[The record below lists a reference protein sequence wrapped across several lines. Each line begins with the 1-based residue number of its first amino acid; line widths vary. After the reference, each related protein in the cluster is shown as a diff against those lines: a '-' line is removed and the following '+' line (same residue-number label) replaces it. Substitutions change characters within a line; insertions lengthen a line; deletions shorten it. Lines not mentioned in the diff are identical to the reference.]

1 MGLFDKFGS
10 KAPTNKDDDMSPNN
24 SPSRNSL
31 RGGKRAN
38 KMPLYIVGAIGVV
51 FLSAMAFVAME
62 RAEQQNTQSPS
73 EETPQNTG
81 TSQYVNAI
89 LKDAPSGVVSSSL
102 PNTPNNN
109 IVTEPSY
116 IELSPSSPSTTTAIQ
131 PMPVETQTYTPEDRD
146 PYLDE
151 LARMEKER
159 EMNARLAS
167 SGVEKANS
175 DGSLNVS
182 SGDPTRDEMLSRI
195 AAVRRQATEASSSAD
210 PTVAYQE
217 QLRLV
222 ESQIGG
228 NVAGSSYNDDYSS
241 LTSSKVNNDI
251 QQFNGNSSR
260 WKMDAPMEQPKPFEL
275 RAGFVIPAVM
285 ISGINSDLPGQILA
299 QVSQNVFDTA
309 TGKHLL
315 VPQGAR
321 LVGSYTSDVAYGQER
336 VLVAWQRIIYPDGRA
351 QDIGSMPGSDS
362 GGYAGFNDKV
372 NNHYFRIFSSAFL
385 MSGITAG
392 VSYSQKSAS
401 SADRT
406 ENAGDIL
413 SQALGQNLGQVIVQM
428 LQKNINIAPTL
439 EIRPGYNFNVV
450 VVKDLEFQSP
460 YRHSTF

>member
-1 MGLFDKFGS
+1 MGLFDKSGS
-10 KAPTNKDDDMSPNN
+10 KAPKQKDDDMSPNN

-38 KMPLYIVGAIGVV
+38 KIPLYIVGAIGVV
-51 FLSAMAFVAME
+51 FLAAMAFVAME
-62 RAEQQNTQSPS
+62 RAEQQNAQPKT
-73 EETPQNTG
+73 EEPVQNTG
-81 TSQYVNAI
+81 TSQYLNAI
-89 LKDAPSGVVSSSL
+89 LKDAPSGVVSSL
-102 PNTPNNN
+102 TPPTPIEN
-109 IVTEPSY
+109 VATEPAY
-116 IELSPSSPSTTTAIQ
+116 IEPLSGTTTQSQAS
-131 PMPVETQTYTPEDRD
+131 PTHVEPQTYIPEEKD
-146 PYLDE
+146 PYLEE
-151 LARMEKER
+151 LARMKRER
-159 EMNARLAS
+159 EMNAQLAT
-167 SGVEKANS
+167 SGVEKTGL
-175 DGSLNVS
+175 DGSFGIS
-182 SGDPTRDEMLSRI
+182 SGDPTRDEMLSRM
-195 AAVRRQATEASSSAD
+195 AAIRRQATEASSSTD
-210 PTVAYQE
+210 PTAAYHE
-217 QLRLV
+217 QLKLV
-222 ESQIGG
+222 ESQIEG
-228 NVAGSSYNDDYSS
+228 ATGSSYGDDYGS

-251 QQFNGNSSR
+251 QQFNGNGSR
-260 WKMDAPMEQPKPFEL
+260 WKIDAPMEQPKPFEL

-285 ISGINSDLPGQILA
+285 ITGINSDLPGQILA

-315 VPQGAR
+315 IPQGAR

-372 NNHYFRIFSSAFL
+372 NNHYLRIFSSAFL

-392 VSYSQKSAS
+392 VSYSQKNAS

-413 SQALGQNLGQVIVQM
+413 SQSLGQNLGQVIVQM

-450 VVKDLEFQSP
+450 VVKDLVFQSP
-460 YRHSTF
+460 YRNLTF

>member
-1 MGLFDKFGS
+1 MGLLDKF
-10 KAPTNKDDDMSPNN
+10 KTTKNKKSDDMSPDN
-24 SPSRNSL
+24 SPSRSSL

-38 KMPLYIVGAIGVV
+38 KMPLYIVGAIALV
-51 FLSAMAFVAME
+51 FLTAMAFVAME
-62 RAEQQNTQSPS
+62 RAEQQNIQPQA

-81 TSQYVNAI
+81 KSQYVSAI
-89 LKDAPSGVVSSSL
+89 LKDAPSGVVSSL
-102 PNTPNNN
+102 EPNTPTNNATKEPLY
-109 IVTEPSY
+109 IEPSPT
-116 IELSPSSPSTTTAIQ
+116 EANTTIQQ
-131 PMPVETQTYTPEDRD
+131 PMPIEPQIQTAYEERD
-146 PYLDE
+146 PYLEE
-151 LARMEKER
+151 LARMKKER
-159 EMNARLAS
+159 EMNAQLAS
-167 SGVEKANS
+167 SGVEKTNS
-175 DGSLNVS
+175 DGSFDVS
-182 SGDPTRDEMLSRI
+182 SSNPTRDEMLSRM
-195 AAVRRQATEASSSAD
+195 AAIRRQATEASSSAD
-210 PTVAYQE
+210 PMAAYNE
-217 QLRLV
+217 QLKLV
-222 ESQIGG
+222 ESQIAGG
-228 NVAGSSYNDDYSS
+228 NTSSSYSDDY
-241 LTSSKVNNDI
+241 LTSSKINNDI

-260 WKMDAPMEQPKPFEL
+260 WKIDAPMEHSKPFEL

-285 ISGINSDLPGQILA
+285 ITGINSDLPGQILA

-315 VPQGAR
+315 IPQGAR
-321 LVGSYTSDVAYGQER
+321 LIGSYTSDVAYGQER

-392 VSYSQKSAS
+392 VSYSQKNAS

-450 VVKDLEFQSP
+450 VVKDLVFQSP
-460 YRHSTF
+460 YRNTTF

>member
-1 MGLFDKFGS
+1 MGLFDKFKATKNS
-10 KAPTNKDDDMSPNN
+10 KADDMSPNN

-51 FLSAMAFVAME
+51 FLLAMAFVAME
-62 RAEQQNTQSPS
+62 RAEQQNIQPAT
-73 EETPQNTG
+73 EDAPQNTG

-89 LKDAPSGVVSSSL
+89 LKDAPSGVVSSIE
-102 PNTPNNN
+102 PNTSTTNNAE
-109 IVTEPSY
+109 TEPLY
-116 IELSPSSPSTTTAIQ
+116 IEPSSNTQTNPAQ
-131 PMPVETQTYTPEDRD
+131 PIPVEPQTNTYEERD
-146 PYLDE
+146 PYLEE
-151 LARMEKER
+151 LARMKKER
-159 EMNARLAS
+159 EMNAQLAS
-167 SGVEKANS
+167 SGVEKVNT
-175 DGSLNVS
+175 DGSFDMS
-182 SGDPTRDEMLSRI
+182 SGNPTRDEMLSRM
-195 AAVRRQATEASSSAD
+195 AAIRRQATEASSSAD
-210 PTVAYQE
+210 PTAAYHE
-217 QLRLV
+217 QLKLV
-222 ESQIGG
+222 ESQISGG
-228 NVAGSSYNDDYSS
+228 NTANSSYSEDYSS
-241 LTSSKVNNDI
+241 LTSSNVNNDI

-260 WKMDAPMEQPKPFEL
+260 WKIDAPMEHSKPFEL

-285 ISGINSDLPGQILA
+285 ITGINSDLPGQILA

-315 VPQGAR
+315 IPQGAR

-336 VLVAWQRIIYPDGRA
+336 VLVAWQRIVYPDGRA

-372 NNHYFRIFSSAFL
+372 NNHYFRVFTSAFL

-450 VVKDLEFQSP
+450 VVKDLVFQSP
-460 YRHSTF
+460 YRNTTF